1 MKRGWQAIALTAV
14 LAAVASGA
22 GTWISAS
29 WVLSRREPPSLH
41 DIVHHDLKLS
51 PDQLTRID
59 AVEARFA
66 ARRPALEADVRA
78 ANQELA
84 RAIARSDGDGP
95 QVQAAVD
102 HFHVAMD
109 ALQKETIAHVF
120 EMRSVL
126 TPAQAE
132 VFDDRIVEALA
143 PDEG

>member
-78 ANQELA
+78 AA
-84 RAIARSDGDGP
+84 TVPRSRRRWTISTSPWAPCRRRRSPTSSRCGP
-95 QVQAAVD
+95 
-102 HFHVAMD
+102 F
-109 ALQKETIAHVF
+109 
-120 EMRSVL
+120 
-126 TPAQAE
+126 
-132 VFDDRIVEALA
+132 
-143 PDEG
+143 

>member
-1 MKRGWQAIALTAV
+1 M
-14 LAAVASGA
+14 
-22 GTWISAS
+22 
-29 WVLSRREPPSLH
+29 LSRREPPSLH

-51 PDQLTRID
+51 PDQLTRIE

-78 ANQELA
+78 ANLELA
-84 RAIARSDGDGP
+84 RAIEQSDGDGP
-95 QVQAAVD
+95 PVQAAVD
-102 HFHVAMD
+102 HFHVAMG

-132 VFDDRIVEALA
+132 VFDDRIVAALA